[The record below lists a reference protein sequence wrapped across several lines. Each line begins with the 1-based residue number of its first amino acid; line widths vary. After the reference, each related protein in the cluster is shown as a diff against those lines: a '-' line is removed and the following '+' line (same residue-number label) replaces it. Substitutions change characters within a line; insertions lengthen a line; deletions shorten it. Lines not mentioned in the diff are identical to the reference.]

1 MAEPIGVIFYKFN
14 IKKRKN
20 DMSKGDIYRYLYT
33 NSASLG
39 MAEILR
45 AMGECLIIALLIY
58 LTYYIAY
65 KGVAYSKK
73 FNGTLVIVSLISCV
87 IMLMI
92 SSNIIISLGMVGAL
106 SIVRF
111 RTAIKDSRDTAFI
124 FWAIAEGLCVGS
136 ENMRLASVTT
146 LFISVIILVLEYIPS
161 LGEKYLLIVQTDES
175 IQNLSELE
183 KIIQVE
189 AGHYK
194 TRAVNQ
200 NGTSTE
206 YIFEVKGKVDTG
218 IAQKI
223 AAIQG
228 VVNVNWILES
238 GENLG

>member
-1 MAEPIGVIFYKFN
+1 MAEPIGVTFYKSN

-20 DMSKGDIYRYLYT
+20 EMSKGDIYRYLYT

-111 RTAIKDSRDTAFI
+111 RTAIKDSRD
-124 FWAIAEGLCVGS
+124 
-136 ENMRLASVTT
+136 
-146 LFISVIILVLEYIPS
+146 
-161 LGEKYLLIVQTDES
+161 
-175 IQNLSELE
+175 
-183 KIIQVE
+183 
-189 AGHYK
+189 GH
-194 TRAVNQ
+194 
-200 NGTSTE
+200 
-206 YIFEVKGKVDTG
+206 
-218 IAQKI
+218 
-223 AAIQG
+223 
-228 VVNVNWILES
+228 
-238 GENLG
+238 